1 LADKIQ
7 QNQIKADTMMER
19 LFEAPPEGLKIT
31 GPDAKLNVVEDNTE
45 QYPTFSRLLYC
56 SLDF

>member
-1 LADKIQ
+1 
-7 QNQIKADTMMER
+7 MMER